1 MNALQKTAL
10 VFTVIGAIN
19 WGLIGLFNFNLVDS
33 LFGQNSFLSMLIYIV
48 VGIAGLINIMLFF
61 TDLNIK
67 RVAKLLYFKWGH
79 MSIFS
84 INFNNDFFT
93 IFNIGISCKESE

>member
-1 MNALQKTAL
+1 MWLAEGTPWRSSIQKQYGPKQTADQKSVALQKTAL

-67 RVAKLLYFKWGH
+67 
-79 MSIFS
+79 
-84 INFNNDFFT
+84 
-93 IFNIGISCKESE
+93 E

>member
-10 VFTVIGAIN
+10 IFTVIGAIN

-61 TDLNIK
+61 TDLNK
-67 RVAKLLYFKWGH
+67 RVAKLLYFKCGH

-84 INFNNDFFT
+84 INFNT
-93 IFNIGISCKESE
+93 IFYHF

>member
-33 LFGQNSFLSMLIYIV
+33 LFGQNSFF
-48 VGIAGLINIMLFF
+48 IN
-61 TDLNIK
+61 
-67 RVAKLLYFKWGH
+67 AHLYCCRNSWTH
-79 MSIFS
+79 
-84 INFNNDFFT
+84 
-93 IFNIGISCKESE
+93 

>member
-19 WGLIGLFNFNLVDS
+19 WGLSGLFNFNLVDS

-67 RVAKLLYFKWGH
+67 
-79 MSIFS
+79 
-84 INFNNDFFT
+84 
-93 IFNIGISCKESE
+93 E

>member
-33 LFGQNSFLSMLIYIV
+33 LFGKNSFLSMLIYII

-67 RVAKLLYFKWGH
+67 
-79 MSIFS
+79 
-84 INFNNDFFT
+84 
-93 IFNIGISCKESE
+93 E

>member
-1 MNALQKTAL
+1 MNGLQKTAL

-19 WGLIGLFNFNLVDS
+19 WGLIGLFSFNLVDS
-33 LFGQNSFLSMLIYIV
+33 LFGQGSFLSMLIYII

-67 RVAKLLYFKWGH
+67 
-79 MSIFS
+79 
-84 INFNNDFFT
+84 
-93 IFNIGISCKESE
+93 E

>member
-48 VGIAGLINIMLFF
+48 VGIAGLINIFLYG
-61 TDLNIK
+61 LKYK
-67 RVAKLLYFKWGH
+67 RVAKLLYFKCGH

-84 INFNNDFFT
+84 INFNT
-93 IFNIGISCKESE
+93 IFYHF

>member
-10 VFTVIGAIN
+10 IFTVIGANN
-19 WGLIGLFNFNLVDS
+19 WGLIGLYNFNLVES
-33 LFGQNSFLSMLIYIV
+33 LFGLNSFLSMLIYIV

-67 RVAKLLYFKWGH
+67 
-79 MSIFS
+79 
-84 INFNNDFFT
+84 
-93 IFNIGISCKESE
+93 E

>member
-33 LFGQNSFLSMLIYIV
+33 LFGQNSF
-48 VGIAGLINIMLFF
+48 F
-61 TDLNIK
+61 IK
-67 RVAKLLYFKWGH
+67 CSFILL
-79 MSIFS
+79 
-84 INFNNDFFT
+84 
-93 IFNIGISCKESE
+93 

>member
-10 VFTVIGAIN
+10 VFTIIGAIN

-33 LFGQNSFLSMLIYIV
+33 LFGQNSFLSMLIYII

-67 RVAKLLYFKWGH
+67 EELSY
-79 MSIFS
+79 SISNGDICPSLVS
-84 INFNNDFFT
+84 ILIRFFT

>member
-48 VGIAGLINIMLFF
+48 VGIAGLINMMLIF

-67 RVAKLLYFKWGH
+67 EELSY
-79 MSIFS
+79 SISNVDICPSLVS
-84 INFNNDFFT
+84 ILIRFFT

>member
-1 MNALQKTAL
+1 MKVIDTIAL
-10 VFTVIGAIN
+10 VLIIIGAIN
-19 WGLIGLFNFNLVDS
+19 WGLVGIFNFNLVDS

-67 RVAKLLYFKWGH
+67 
-79 MSIFS
+79 
-84 INFNNDFFT
+84 
-93 IFNIGISCKESE
+93 E

>member
-33 LFGQNSFLSMLIYIV
+33 LFGQNSLVSILI
-48 VGIAGLINIMLFF
+48 
-61 TDLNIK
+61 
-67 RVAKLLYFKWGH
+67 R
-79 MSIFS
+79 
-84 INFNNDFFT
+84 FFT

>member
-33 LFGQNSFLSMLIYIV
+33 LFGQNSFLSKITSCLTILVSLGY
-48 VGIAGLINIMLFF
+48 F
-61 TDLNIK
+61 TF
-67 RVAKLLYFKWGH
+67 A
-79 MSIFS
+79 S
-84 INFNNDFFT
+84 T
-93 IFNIGISCKESE
+93 

>member
-48 VGIAGLINIMLFF
+48 VGCPSLVSILI
-61 TDLNIK
+61 
-67 RVAKLLYFKWGH
+67 R
-79 MSIFS
+79 
-84 INFNNDFFT
+84 FFT

>member
-67 RVAKLLYFKWGH
+67 LLYFKCGH

-84 INFNNDFFT
+84 INFNT
-93 IFNIGISCKESE
+93 IFYHF